1 MIGLHVL
8 LALAI
13 YLYEGLSKLY
23 FIGVLVFFILRI
35 IGSKRQ
41 DRFFNVLL
49 ACAYIVGAD
58 VFLRMTDGNFLYEI
72 AKYLLIVFAVIGMLF
87 DGFKIKAMPYMIYI
101 LLLVPGIFVAGATA
115 SYTTSL
121 RTAIAFNLSGP
132 VSLGIMALYCYDK
145 TVVFKQLKA
154 VLLAAVLP
162 LITTGFYLFL
172 YTPNIRE
179 VVTGTYSNFATS
191 GGFGPNQVST
201 VLGLG
206 MFVLVTR
213 FFLDSKSTILKAV
226 NLALL
231 AMLSYRGIVTFS
243 RGGMLTGFIMIL
255 VFIGLY
261 YLNSVLAKRSI
272 ILRYIITISLVFV
285 FVWFYSSIQT
295 MGMIDKRYANQD
307 ATGREKE
314 DVSTGR
320 TDLISFEL
328 NEFKEHPF
336 FGIGVG
342 KVKELRYQVEGEKAA
357 SHNEISRILAE
368 HGLFGAAAFIII
380 FLTPLVYR
388 TSHRRNVF
396 FYSFFLFWFLTVNHS
411 AMRIA
416 APSFIYALS
425 LLKIVHQR
433 NETPRLH
440 RKQA

>member
-1 MIGLHVL
+1 L

-13 YLYEGLSKLY
+13 YLFEGLSKLY
-23 FIGVLVFFILRI
+23 FIGVLVFFMLRI

-41 DRFFNVLL
+41 DRFFNVLV

-58 VFLRMTDGNFLYEI
+58 VFLRMTNGNFLYEI
-72 AKYLLIVFAVIGMLF
+72 SKYLLIFFAVIGMLF
-87 DGFKIKAMPYMIYI
+87 EGFKIKAMPYLVYI
-101 LLLVPGIFVAGATA
+101 LLLVPGIFIAGATA

-132 VSLGIMALYCYDK
+132 VSLGIVALYCYDK
-145 TVVFKQLKA
+145 TIAFKRLKQ
-154 VLLAAVLP
+154 VLLAVALP
-162 LITTGFYLFL
+162 LITTAFYLFL
-172 YTPNIRE
+172 YTPNIRD

-213 FFLDSKSTILKAV
+213 FFLDSNSTVLKGV

-231 AMLSYRGIVTFS
+231 GIVAYRGLVTFS
-243 RGGMLTGFIMIL
+243 RGGMLTGFIIIVAFM
-255 VFIGLY
+255 GLY
-261 YLNSVLAKRSI
+261 YLSSVRANRAKV
-272 ILRYIITISLVFV
+272 LRHVYVLVGAFV
-285 FVWFYSSIQT
+285 LIWLYSSIQT

-307 ATGREKE
+307 ALGREKE
-314 DVSTGR
+314 DLTTGR

-328 NEFKEHPF
+328 NEFQEHPF

-368 HGLFGAAAFIII
+368 HGLFGAAAFMIL
-380 FLTPLVYR
+380 FLTPLIYR
-388 TSHRRNVF
+388 SKHRRNIF
-396 FYSFFLFWFLTVNHS
+396 FYSFFLFWLLTVNHS

-425 LLKIVHQR
+425 LLNVNFKRV
-433 NETPRLH
+433 ETPPLH
-440 RKQA
+440 RQQA